1 MKNLSTY
8 ILVSTFILASCGGG
22 GGGGGGSTPTPPSN
36 PAPVVNF
43 SASSS
48 SVATGATVTL
58 TWSSSNATSCTA
70 SVSAGSATFTGTKG
84 TSGTE
89 DVAVGYGTNTFN
101 LSCTGSGGTSSK
113 TVSVDGTQIFNESA
127 FVPLGQTKSY
137 RGFVINKEIGS
148 VACVASIGIEITN
161 NDGFLSINKYSTN
174 EWRYIRYDWDST
186 AGAYTSGLRLTEDLV
201 TAEGDDFGT
210 WYTVPLVDT
219 ALNGINVSDVE
230 LNPYDY
236 EASTLE
242 DLEQFSANISLDVDY
257 GEDGSGYYCNP
268 DMEIGLLASNNSSST
283 EEDSYFI
290 GTSES
295 SDGYKFIYLV
305 SKKDWDENMTTN
317 LASESDIFET
327 NWAVLDVF
335 TSYNSNPNI
344 VLDNIGFKVKTDL
357 VEYANNTVPRKIKT
371 LLGSRHTNSITVSDN
386 QTWYENDFITKFLFE
401 GNDADSDQRFFLKA
415 DVSDDC
421 FRSYYSF
428 RNCGVS
434 DYEILFFSPDK
445 EMLFGFKLGGYDGA
459 TQTTNVKVMLNNDEE

>member
-22 GGGGGGSTPTPPSN
+22 GGGGGGGSTPMPPSN

-137 RGFVINKEIGS
+137 RGFVINKGIES

-161 NDGFLSINKYSTN
+161 NDGFLSINKYLTN
-174 EWRYIRYDWDST
+174 EWRFIQYDITDGVYS
-186 AGAYTSGLRLTEDLV
+186 SGLRLSENLV
-201 TAEGDDFGT
+201 TAEDDEFGT
-210 WYTVPLVDT
+210 WYSVPLVDSN
-219 ALNGINVSDVE
+219 LNGIDVGDVE

-236 EASTLE
+236 EAQTLE
-242 DLEQFSANISLDVDY
+242 DLEQFSANIILDVDY

-268 DMEIGLLASNNSSST
+268 DMEIGLIASNNSSST

-290 GTSES
+290 GTSEN
-295 SDGYKFIYLV
+295 SDGYTFIYLV
-305 SKKDWDENMTTN
+305 SEKDWDENMSSN

-327 NWAVLDVF
+327 NWAILDIF
-335 TSYNSNPNI
+335 TSYNSNPNY
-344 VLDNIGFKVKTDL
+344 VLDDIGFKVKTDL

-371 LLGSRHTNSITVSDN
+371 LLGSRLTNSITVSDN
-386 QTWYENDFITKFLFE
+386 QTWYTNDFITKFLFE

-445 EMLFGFKLGGYDGA
+445 EMLIGLELGGYDGA
-459 TQTTNVKVMLNNDEE
+459 TQTTNLKVMLNNDEE